1 MTGLL
6 TTKEDMLVLDSG
18 TPGSVRELIRQVADQ
33 GLERVCCV
41 RPASQHQ
48 EELRLWLQEIKQAA
62 TWATAELYSGL
73 LVEVADEQGRID
85 LPIEQKEVDFL
96 LLSTR
101 RLVLGSQ
108 TYGSRQVSDLTGGG
122 PFHPLHLLQI
132 SLIAAVRAM
141 KRYRNVI
148 LADLFCNLE
157 ALGIAED
164 SLGDELLDLLV
175 DSTELSGSALLINE
189 RHRCPSLPVVQR
201 FFTAQVPIFL
211 GSGNPWAAARGRY
224 RYAERL
230 LRTLHQDR

>member
-1 MTGLL
+1 MGGLL

-41 RPASQHQ
+41 RPASQRQ
-48 EELRLWLQEIKQAA
+48 EELRPWLREVQQAA
-62 TWATAELYSGL
+62 TWTKAELYSGL

-85 LPIEQKEVDFL
+85 LSVEPQEVDFL

-108 TYGSRQVSDLTGGG
+108 TYNSRQANDLTADG
-122 PFHPLHLLQI
+122 PFCPLHLLQL
-132 SLIAAVRAM
+132 SLIATARAM

-157 ALGIAED
+157 TLGIAEGNL
-164 SLGDELLDLLV
+164 SDELLDLLIE
-175 DSTELSGSALLINE
+175 STEVSGSALLINE
-189 RHRCPSLPVVQR
+189 RHRCPSLSIVQR

-211 GSGNPWAAARGRY
+211 GSGSPWAAARGRY
-224 RYAERL
+224 RYADQL
-230 LRTLHQDR
+230 LRSLPQDR